1 MVAVI
6 LEKKIAIVVK
16 VRYRV
21 VARSSSS
28 MTLAGRTGADYYLN
42 TEPGLMSRGYLSLRK
57 YRILRLSPH
66 NCL

>member
-28 MTLAGRTGADYYLN
+28 TTLAGRTGEDYHLN
-42 TEPGLMSRGYLSLRK
+42 IGPELMSSDYLSLRK
-57 YRILRLSPH
+57 YRVLRLSLH
-66 NCL
+66 IFL

>member
-28 MTLAGRTGADYYLN
+28 TTLAGRTGIDYYLN
-42 TEPGLMSRGYLSLRK
+42 IDPELVSRDYLSLRK
-57 YRILRLSPH
+57 YRVLPLTRRILL
-66 NCL
+66 

>member
-28 MTLAGRTGADYYLN
+28 TALAGRTGTDHYLDIDP
-42 TEPGLMSRGYLSLRK
+42 ELMIRDYLSLRR
-57 YRILRLSPH
+57 YRVLPLTRRILL
-66 NCL
+66 

>member
-1 MVAVI
+1 MVAVM

-28 MTLAGRTGADYYLN
+28 TTLAGRTGADYYLYISPELISKN
-42 TEPGLMSRGYLSLRK
+42 HLPSRK
-57 YRILRLSPH
+57 YSVLRLSPRIF
-66 NCL
+66 L

>member
-42 TEPGLMSRGYLSLRK
+42 TEPELISREYLSSRK
-57 YRILRLSPH
+57 YRVLPLTRHIVL
-66 NCL
+66 